1 MPNVFKD
8 SNLSFHYNK
17 NLDNSINVPNIYI
30 LNRRLKKIGQI
41 EDVTEL
47 QIVVA
52 LNEPNEISF
61 TTHKYINGR
70 KNSLWKH
77 IKETALI
84 SVEGFGIFEIEAPI
98 TDTDTSIKKI
108 HGQDLCSV
116 ELGQSNC
123 TLEINTEE
131 DYTSTVTP
139 ALSDVKPTLFYNK
152 NDTAHSLLHRILSYA
167 PHYTIDHVDDSLCG
181 MNRELSCSD
190 SAIYDFLTG
199 DVSEAF
205 GCIFIFNKFKRSISA
220 YDLKDHCMTCGSHHI
235 IGTECQDCKSKGR
248 PSNNIEQ
255 GYGYNSSVYVDS
267 ENLATEMTLSGD
279 KDSIKNCFKLEAGD
293 DTMTEMIGQ
302 RLIGGTNYI
311 WTFSNEM
318 LNDMSDELR
327 EKYIAYTKLV
337 ESYQSRFNTLWN
349 NFNEYTNKVSYYKDN
364 KFPQTETTISSATE
378 AWNLIKKEIT
388 YGCIANKNTV
398 LSTLSKSI
406 LYYAKLLLPADYGV
420 KFELDSSGNDKTSCT
435 TTNDSGYNVITSWT
449 GNLYV
454 YRYNYTDDNGN
465 DLDYVRTGA
474 WTLPV
479 KKGYQSTPNA
489 SNAYTND
496 YYYYLKRQLDYA
508 LAKSQAYLKVKH
520 DSDYT
525 DNVSNHLNDK
535 DYYKNFFK
543 EYNVTSLQSYYDAYN
558 SCSVILNQL
567 NSTIDPTT
575 KYLLENGSVSS
586 LSITNKL
593 LKKYQDYADY
603 ISTIIKEY
611 QGYIDDYN
619 RKIEVTNDEIIQINT
634 TCNLRNYLG
643 EELYFELL
651 SFKREDVYKNENF
664 TSEMSDNDTDL
675 LADIDE
681 FILDAKEEI
690 AKACQLQYSCTVSL
704 GNLLLDKNF
713 DYDKIYEKFAL
724 GNFIRLSIDD
734 TPIKIRIT
742 QMTFKFDDDIEN
754 LPVIF
759 SNALV
764 GDTTIRIRDYQSI
777 INAAKSMATSYQYVV
792 KQSDKNNKDIKTVVG
807 KLIDQG
813 LAAVNEMVQNA
824 QNIVT
829 TIDSHGILGRKW
841 NDDLNDYE
849 DEQYRLINNVL
860 VFTNDNW
867 NTINTAVGKI
877 YYNGKWRY
885 GVLTQCLI
893 GKMIIG
899 EHLEIGNNSGT
910 YTIDDDGF
918 TIVNGNNKISLN
930 ANDPS
935 FIISKN
941 NSDLLKYTP
950 NGGLY
955 IKGNGEFTGDIYANN
970 GYFKGDVTGAYG
982 TFSGDVLVGDDDTG
996 VHLYSNGSM
1005 AINANG
1011 NRLLDFN
1018 TDGERKLTLGSG
1030 VEIKWA
1036 NISDGNENVTS
1047 ITEDTLKTT
1056 NVIAENL
1063 KVKAANID
1071 GSLTAGDINSTTG
1084 SIGGW
1089 KINEKSLYNDTS
1101 STSYMEI
1108 NSGGHIWSRSNN
1120 KAARLINGKFI
1131 CGSYDETN
1139 GYHQKAGYTDIS
1151 VDGLYVASSTG
1162 QRVSETTGVA
1172 NYLLGV
1178 NTETDSISI
1187 NSYGRNKPALCIE
1200 KYNEGTGLLITKHNG
1215 LADEVA
1221 KDPALI
1227 VQKYGSGTAM
1237 SVFCSVGGTSSH
1249 EGRCI
1254 SFYGEL
1260 ETKSRAVLRCDDGNF
1275 ENPTSQ
1281 YGSLGTTT
1289 FPWDTVY
1296 STNGV
1301 STSDL
1306 KVKNVIGEIDKQK
1319 ALDFINNLTPLNYTF
1334 KNSENK
1340 RIHMGFGAQHVAETV
1355 KKLNMGDLSIYEAV
1369 IKDGSDEE
1377 YYREGIDDEKLSWG
1391 LKYNEFEAPMV
1402 AAIQALYDEII
1413 SLKAEIV
1420 ELKKGL
1426 N

>member
-8 SNLSFHYNK
+8 SNLSFYYNK
-17 NLDNSINVPNIYI
+17 NLDNSINIPNIYI

-52 LNEPNEISF
+52 LNEPNEISV

-70 KNSLWKH
+70 KNSLWKY

-98 TDTDTSIKKI
+98 TDTDSTIKKI
-108 HGQDLCSV
+108 HGQDLCAV

-123 TLEINTEE
+123 TLEINTEK

-139 ALSDVKPTLFYNK
+139 VLADVKPTLFYNE
-152 NDTAHSLLHRILSYA
+152 NDTAHSLLHRILTYA
-167 PHYTIDHVDDSLCG
+167 PHYNIGHVDDSLCG

-190 SAIYDFLTG
+190 SSIYDFLTG
-199 DVSEAF
+199 DVSETF
-205 GCIFIFNKFKRSISA
+205 GCIFVFDKFKRTINA
-220 YDLKDHCMTCGSHHI
+220 YDLKDHCLSCGSHHI
-235 IGTECQDCKSKGR
+235 IGTECQDCKAKGK
-248 PSNNIEQ
+248 PANNIEQ
-255 GYGYNSSVYVDS
+255 GYGYNSSAYVDT
-267 ENLATEMTLSGD
+267 ENLATEMTLTGE
-279 KDSIKNCFKLEAGD
+279 KDSLKNCFKLEAGD
-293 DTMTEMIGQ
+293 DIMTEMVGQ

-327 EKYIAYTKLV
+327 EKYTAYTKLV

-349 NFNEYTNKVSYYKDN
+349 NFNEYTNQVSYYKDN
-364 KFPQTETTISSATE
+364 KFPQTETTITTASE

-435 TTNDSGYNVITSWT
+435 TTNDGGYNVITSWT

-525 DNVSNHLNDK
+525 DSVSNHLSDK

-619 RKIEVTNDEIIQINT
+619 RKIEVVNDEIIQINT

-734 TPIKIRIT
+734 TPIKIRII

-754 LPVIF
+754 LPVTF
-759 SNALV
+759 SDALV
-764 GDTTIRIRDYQSI
+764 GDTTIRDYQSI

-813 LAAVNEMVQNA
+813 LAAVNEMVQNV

-899 EHLEIGNNSGT
+899 ERLEIGNNSGT
-910 YTIDDDGF
+910 YTIDDNGF

-982 TFSGDVLVGDDDTG
+982 TFSGDVLVGNDNTG

-1011 NRLLDFN
+1011 ARLLDFN
-1018 TDGERKLTLGSG
+1018 TDGQKKLTLGSG

-1063 KVKAANID
+1063 QVRAANIKD
-1071 GSLTAGDINSTTG
+1071 TITAKSVEATTG
-1084 SIGGW
+1084 LIGGW
-1089 KINEKSLYNDTS
+1089 KINEKSLYNNTS

-1108 NSGGHIWSRSNN
+1108 NSDGCIWSRSNN
-1120 KAARLINGKFI
+1120 KAARLLEGKFVF
-1131 CGSYDETN
+1131 GNYDATN
-1139 GYHQKAGYTDIS
+1139 GYNQNSGYVDMS
-1151 VDGLYVASSTG
+1151 VDGIFARSVAGSQNT
-1162 QRVSETTGVA
+1162 RKD
-1172 NYLLGV
+1172 YLLKV
-1178 NTETDSISI
+1178 DTKNDYVSITGSTATT
-1187 NSYGRNKPALCIE
+1187 PALRI
-1200 KYNEGTGLLITKHNG
+1200 NNL
-1215 LADEVA
+1215 
-1221 KDPALI
+1221 
-1227 VQKYGSGTAM
+1227 GSGLAM
-1237 SVFCSVGGTSSH
+1237 SVCCTVGGAESDA
-1249 EGRCI
+1249 GYYI
-1254 SFYGEL
+1254 SMYGENG
-1260 ETKSRAVLRCDDGNF
+1260 TKHRTVIRCDNGKATDAKVG
-1275 ENPTSQ
+1275 
-1281 YGSLGTTT
+1281 YGSVGTTT

-1402 AAIQALYDEII
+1402 AAIQALYDEVT
-1413 SLKAEIV
+1413 SLKNEIV

>member
-1 MPNVFKD
+1 M
-8 SNLSFHYNK
+8 
-17 NLDNSINVPNIYI
+17 
-30 LNRRLKKIGQI
+30 
-41 EDVTEL
+41 
-47 QIVVA
+47 
-52 LNEPNEISF
+52 
-61 TTHKYINGR
+61 
-70 KNSLWKH
+70 
-77 IKETALI
+77 
-84 SVEGFGIFEIEAPI
+84 
-98 TDTDTSIKKI
+98 
-108 HGQDLCSV
+108 
-116 ELGQSNC
+116 
-123 TLEINTEE
+123 
-131 DYTSTVTP
+131 
-139 ALSDVKPTLFYNK
+139 
-152 NDTAHSLLHRILSYA
+152 
-167 PHYTIDHVDDSLCG
+167 
-181 MNRELSCSD
+181 
-190 SAIYDFLTG
+190 
-199 DVSEAF
+199 
-205 GCIFIFNKFKRSISA
+205 
-220 YDLKDHCMTCGSHHI
+220 
-235 IGTECQDCKSKGR
+235 
-248 PSNNIEQ
+248 
-255 GYGYNSSVYVDS
+255 
-267 ENLATEMTLSGD
+267 
-279 KDSIKNCFKLEAGD
+279 
-293 DTMTEMIGQ
+293 
-302 RLIGGTNYI
+302 
-311 WTFSNEM
+311 
-318 LNDMSDELR
+318 
-327 EKYIAYTKLV
+327 
-337 ESYQSRFNTLWN
+337 
-349 NFNEYTNKVSYYKDN
+349 
-364 KFPQTETTISSATE
+364 
-378 AWNLIKKEIT
+378 
-388 YGCIANKNTV
+388 
-398 LSTLSKSI
+398 
-406 LYYAKLLLPADYGV
+406 
-420 KFELDSSGNDKTSCT
+420 
-435 TTNDSGYNVITSWT
+435 
-449 GNLYV
+449 
-454 YRYNYTDDNGN
+454 
-465 DLDYVRTGA
+465 
-474 WTLPV
+474 
-479 KKGYQSTPNA
+479 
-489 SNAYTND
+489 
-496 YYYYLKRQLDYA
+496 
-508 LAKSQAYLKVKH
+508 
-520 DSDYT
+520 
-525 DNVSNHLNDK
+525 
-535 DYYKNFFK
+535 
-543 EYNVTSLQSYYDAYN
+543 
-558 SCSVILNQL
+558 
-567 NSTIDPTT
+567 
-575 KYLLENGSVSS
+575 SS

-593 LKKYQDYADY
+593 LKKYQDYANY

-734 TPIKIRIT
+734 TPVKIRII
-742 QMTFKFDDDIEN
+742 QMTFKFDNDIEN
-754 LPVIF
+754 LPVTF
-759 SNALV
+759 SDALV
-764 GDTTIRIRDYQSI
+764 GDTTIRDYQSI

-829 TIDSHGILGRKW
+829 TIDTHGILGRKW

-899 EHLEIGNNSGT
+899 ERLEIGNNSGT

-941 NSDLLKYTP
+941 NSDLLKYTS
-950 NGGLY
+950 NSGLY
-955 IKGNGEFTGDIYANN
+955 IKGNGEFTGNIYANN

-982 TFSGDVLVGDDDTG
+982 TFSGDVLVGDDNTG

-1005 AINANG
+1005 AINADG
-1011 NRLLDFN
+1011 ARLLDFN
-1018 TDGERKLTLGSG
+1018 TDGQKKLVLGSG
-1030 VEIKWA
+1030 VELKWA
-1036 NISDGNENVTS
+1036 NITDGKENVTS

-1108 NSGGHIWSRSNN
+1108 NSDGYIFSRNN
-1120 KAARLINGKFI
+1120 KKAARLIDGKFVF
-1131 CGSYDETN
+1131 GSYDETN
-1139 GYHQKAGYTDIS
+1139 GYHQKAGYADIS
-1151 VDGLYVASSTG
+1151 VDGLYINGKLGQSISNATG
-1162 QRVSETTGVA
+1162 KA
-1172 NYLLGV
+1172 HYLFSV
-1178 NTETDSISI
+1178 NTTNDEIKINTHGQDSTMHMD
-1187 NSYGRNKPALCIE
+1187 
-1200 KYNEGTGLLITKHNG
+1200 KYDEGTGLVITKHDG
-1215 LADEVA
+1215 LTDVVA

-1306 KVKNVIGEIDKQK
+1306 KVKNVIGEIDKQQ
-1319 ALDFINNLTPLNYTF
+1319 ALNFINNLKPLNYTF

-1340 RIHMGFGAQHVAETV
+1340 RIHMGFGAQHVAETA
-1355 KKLNMGDLSIYEAV
+1355 KKLHMGDLSIYEAV
-1369 IKDGSDEE
+1369 VKEGSDEE
-1377 YYREGIDDEKLSWG
+1377 YYREGVEDEKLSWG
-1391 LKYNEFEAPMV
+1391 LKYDEFEAPMV

-1420 ELKKGL
+1420 EL
-1426 N
+1426 